1 MTSPSQHAPSAAR
14 SARRARRRT
23 TVLGA
28 AVVALLAPIAVA
40 TPASASQL
48 VNEIVYTVDAANDGA
63 QSVVLRDLNTRRQ
76 TVVLASRY
84 LPLPGGDEVAAIF
97 DDPELSPDGQRIAVS
112 TNVGNANLEEG
123 IAVVNRDGSGL
134 RRLTEPRSTPD
145 VALVFD
151 YSPAWSPN
159 GATLLFTRITI
170 DLKSTPESL
179 STALFTVP
187 ASGGTPTAV
196 PGATNGY
203 TADWSPT
210 GNRIVFASVLPD
222 ADQGALVTQNLD
234 GSGRTALGVN
244 GFMPAWSPDGST
256 IAYATVTARDSDRE
270 RRADATQIATVAATG
285 GGPRT
290 LAVTQPNAAVPT
302 VAEYPA
308 WMPDGESLVYDL
320 FGYSNSEAY
329 PPGDLWAVDKAGV
342 RAGRIAAT
350 PGDEAQAHVQGPLPT
365 NVVAGAASTYVPV
378 TPQRVLDTR
387 PGGGNVGAPA
397 AKVGPLGVVNLQIRG
412 VQTADG
418 PVPSTATAV
427 VLNVTVTGGT
437 AATDVRV
444 APSGGT
450 FSASNLNAAAG
461 QTVPNLTTVA
471 LGANG
476 AVSLRNTGGTV
487 DLIADIAGYYMPAR
501 AGLGFTSVDPGRILD
516 TRSGL
521 GAPTAKLGAARSLDL
536 QVTGSL
542 PSTGGRTVSVPA
554 DARAVVLNVTATGV
568 TSATDVRVYPTNPAG
583 IVPTVSNL
591 NLGAN
596 QTAPNLVTVAVGDG
610 GKVRLRN
617 ANGSVDLIADIAGYY
632 SAGSSGQFV
641 PVAPTRFLDTR
652 IGTGAAPI
660 PTTAAGYVDLKTTGT
675 RGVPSGATAVVL
687 NVTAT
692 GVTAA
697 TDVRAY
703 PAVGTAVPT
712 VSNLNLPPGA
722 TRANL
727 AIVKAGD
734 DGRVRVRNAGG
745 QLQLIADIAGYMVG

>member
-1 MTSPSQHAPSAAR
+1 MTAPSPPATSAAP
-14 SARRARRRT
+14 ARRRVS
-23 TVLGA
+23 VLGA

-40 TPASASQL
+40 TPAAASQTA
-48 VNEIVYTVDAANDGA
+48 NEIVYTADATNDGA
-63 QSVVLRDLNTRRQ
+63 QSVVLRDLSTRRE

-84 LPLPGGDEVAAIF
+84 LPLPGGEEVAAIF

-123 IAVVNRDGSGL
+123 IAVVNRDGGGF
-134 RRLTEPRSTPD
+134 RRVTEPRSTPD
-145 VALVFD
+145 VELVFD

-159 GATLLFTRITI
+159 GATLLFTRITV
-170 DLKSTPESL
+170 DLESTPETL

-187 ASGGTPTAV
+187 AAGGTATPV
-196 PGATNGY
+196 PGAGDGY
-203 TADWSPT
+203 TADWSPN
-210 GNRIVFASVLPD
+210 GSRIVFAAVPPD

-234 GSGRTALGVN
+234 GTGRTALGVN
-244 GFMPAWSPDGST
+244 GFMPAWSPDGAT
-256 IAYATVTARDSDRE
+256 IAYATVTRRDTDRE
-270 RRADATQIATVAATG
+270 RRADATQIATVGAG
-285 GGPRT
+285 GGGQRL
-290 LAVTQPNAAVPT
+290 LAVTQPNPAVAT

-308 WMPDGESLVYDL
+308 WMPDGESLVFDL
-320 FGYSNSEAY
+320 FGYSDSEAY
-329 PPGDLWAVDKAGV
+329 PPGDLWAVDKDGV

-350 PGDEAQAHVQGPLPT
+350 AGDEAQAHVQGPAPSS
-365 NVVAGAASTYVPV
+365 VVAGAASTYVPV

-397 AKVGPLGVVNLQIRG
+397 ARVGPLGVVTLPIRG
-412 VQTADG
+412 IQTAEG
-418 PVPSTATAV
+418 PVPADATAV

-444 APSGGT
+444 APSGGS
-450 FSASNLNAAAG
+450 FAASNLNASAG
-461 QTVPNLTTVA
+461 QTVPNLVTVA
-471 LGANG
+471 LGGNG
-476 AVSLRNTGGTV
+476 AVALRNTGGTV
-487 DLIADIAGYYMPAR
+487 DLIADIAGYYVPAR

-516 TRSGL
+516 TRTGL
-521 GAPTAKLGAARSLDL
+521 GAPTAKLAGAGSLDL
-536 QVTGSL
+536 QVTGNL

-554 DARAVVLNVTATGV
+554 DARAVVLNVTATSV
-568 TSATDVRVYPTNPAG
+568 TSATDVRVYPTDADG
-583 IVPTVSNL
+583 GVPTVSNL
-591 NLGAN
+591 NLGAG

-652 IGTGAAPI
+652 TGAGAAPI
-660 PTTAAGYVDLKTTGT
+660 PTTAAGYVDLKAAGT

-703 PAVGTAVPT
+703 PAVSAAVPT
-712 VSNLNLPPGA
+712 VSNLNLAPGT

-727 AIVKAGD
+727 AIVKAGN
-734 DGRVRVRNAGG
+734 DGRVRVRNANGS
-745 QLQLIADIAGYMVG
+745 LQLIADVAGYMVG

>member
-1 MTSPSQHAPSAAR
+1 
-14 SARRARRRT
+14 
-23 TVLGA
+23 
-28 AVVALLAPIAVA
+28 
-40 TPASASQL
+40 
-48 VNEIVYTVDAANDGA
+48 
-63 QSVVLRDLNTRRQ
+63 
-76 TVVLASRY
+76 
-84 LPLPGGDEVAAIF
+84 
-97 DDPELSPDGQRIAVS
+97 
-112 TNVGNANLEEG
+112 
-123 IAVVNRDGSGL
+123 
-134 RRLTEPRSTPD
+134 
-145 VALVFD
+145 
-151 YSPAWSPN
+151 
-159 GATLLFTRITI
+159 
-170 DLKSTPESL
+170 
-179 STALFTVP
+179 
-187 ASGGTPTAV
+187 
-196 PGATNGY
+196 
-203 TADWSPT
+203 
-210 GNRIVFASVLPD
+210 
-222 ADQGALVTQNLD
+222 
-234 GSGRTALGVN
+234 
-244 GFMPAWSPDGST
+244 
-256 IAYATVTARDSDRE
+256 
-270 RRADATQIATVAATG
+270 
-285 GGPRT
+285 
-290 LAVTQPNAAVPT
+290 
-302 VAEYPA
+302 
-308 WMPDGESLVYDL
+308 MPDGESLVYDL

>member
-1 MTSPSQHAPSAAR
+1 
-14 SARRARRRT
+14 
-23 TVLGA
+23 VLGA
-28 AVVALLAPIAVA
+28 AVVALLAPISVA
-40 TPASASQL
+40 TPAAASQ
-48 VNEIVYTVDAANDGA
+48 VAHEIVYTRDAANDGA
-63 QSVVLRDLNTRRQ
+63 QAVILRDLNSRRE

-84 LPLPGGDEVAAIF
+84 LPLPDGDEVAAIF

-112 TNVGNANLEEG
+112 TNVNSPNLEEG
-123 IAVVNRDGSGL
+123 IAVVNRDGSGF
-134 RRLTEPRSTPD
+134 RRVTEPRSIPD
-145 VALVFD
+145 DKLVFD
-151 YSPAWSPN
+151 YSPSWSPN
-159 GATLLFTRITI
+159 GATVLFTRITV
-170 DLKSTPESL
+170 DLKSTPEGL

-196 PGATNGY
+196 PGAANGY
-203 TADWSPT
+203 TADWSPA

-256 IAYATVTARDSDRE
+256 IAYATVTTRDTDRE
-270 RRADATQIATVAATG
+270 RRADATQIATVVATG
-285 GGPRT
+285 GGQRT
-290 LAVTQPNAAVPT
+290 LTVTQPNAAVPT

-320 FGYSNSEAY
+320 FGYSDDEAY

-350 PGDEAQAHVQGPLPT
+350 PGDEAQAHVQGPLPS

-387 PGGGNVGAPA
+387 PGAGNVGAPA
-397 AKVGPLGVVNLQIRG
+397 AKVGPLGVVNLPIRG
-412 VQTADG
+412 VQTPDG

-450 FSASNLNAAAG
+450 FSASNLNASAG
-461 QTVPNLTTVA
+461 QTVPNLVTVA
-471 LGANG
+471 LGGNG
-476 AVSLRNTGGTV
+476 AVALRNTGGTV
-487 DLIADIAGYYMPAR
+487 NLIADIAGYYVPER

-521 GAPTAKLGAARSLDL
+521 GAPTAKVGAAGSLDL
-536 QVTGSL
+536 QVTGNL
-542 PSTGGRTVSVPA
+542 ASTSGRTVSVPA

-568 TSATDVRVYPTNPAG
+568 TSATDVRVYPTDPDG
-583 IVPTVSNL
+583 GVPTVSNL
-591 NLGAN
+591 NLGAG

-610 GKVRLRN
+610 GKVRRSN
-617 ANGSVDLIADIAGYY
+617 ADGSVDLIADIAGYY

-660 PTTAAGYVDLKTTGT
+660 PTTAAGYVDLKSAGT
-675 RGVPSGATAVVL
+675 RGVPASATAVVL

-703 PAVGTAVPT
+703 PAVSSAVPT
-712 VSNLNLPPGA
+712 VSNLNLAPGA

-727 AIVKAGD
+727 AIVKAGN

-745 QLQLIADIAGYMVG
+745 QLQLIADIAGYMIG